1 LVKLAVVK
9 VRGNIGARQDM
20 RDTLRMLGLTRV
32 NHCVLIDDSPTYK
45 GMLQLAKDLITWGEV
60 SKDTIDAL
68 LRKRGRLVGD
78 KKLSDEYFKTNTQFP
93 SIAEFVDAIYSGKV
107 EPSAVP
113 GLKKVFRLRPPRKGY
128 EATKRPFSDRG
139 SLGYRGEKINDLLA
153 RMI

>member
-9 VRGNIGARQDM
+9 VRGDVGARQDM

-45 GMLQLAKDLITWGEV
+45 GMLQKTKDLITWGEV
-60 SKDTIDAL
+60 SKETIDAI

-78 KKLSDEYFKTNTQFP
+78 KKLTDEYFKSNTQFP
-93 SIAEFVDAIYSGKV
+93 SIGEFVDAIYSGKV

-113 GLKKVFRLRPPRKGY
+113 ALKKVFRLHPPRKGY
-128 EATKRPFSDRG
+128 EAIKRPFRDMG
-139 SLGYRGEKINDLLA
+139 SLGYRGKKINDLLA

>member
-9 VRGNIGARQDM
+9 VRGNVGFRQDM

-32 NHCVLIDDSPTYK
+32 NHCVLIDDSLTYK
-45 GMLQLAKDLITWGEV
+45 GMLQLTKDLITWGEV
-60 SKDTIDAL
+60 SKETIDAL

-78 KKLSDEYFKTNTQFP
+78 KKLSDEYLKSNTQFP
-93 SIAEFVDAIYSGKV
+93 SIVDLVDAVYSGKV
-107 EPSAVP
+107 ELSAVR

>member
-1 LVKLAVVK
+1 MVK

-32 NHCVLIDDSPTYK
+32 NHCVLIEDNPTYK
-45 GMLQLAKDLITWGEV
+45 GMLQLTKDLITWGEV
-60 SKDTIDAL
+60 SKETIEAL
-68 LRKRGRLVGD
+68 MRKRGRLGGD
-78 KKLSDEYFKTNTQFP
+78 KKLSDEYFKSNTQFP
-93 SIAEFVDAIYSGKV
+93 SIVEFVDAIYSGKV
-107 EPSAVP
+107 ELSAVP

>member
-1 LVKLAVVK
+1 MVKLAVVK

-32 NHCVLIDDSPTYK
+32 NHCVLIEDNPTYK
-45 GMLQLAKDLITWGEV
+45 GMLQLTKDLITWGEV
-60 SKDTIDAL
+60 SKETIEAL
-68 LRKRGRLVGD
+68 MRKRGRLVGD
-78 KKLSDEYFKTNTQFP
+78 KKLSDEYFKSNTQFP
-93 SIAEFVDAIYSGKV
+93 SIVEFVDAIYSGKV
-107 EPSAVP
+107 ELSAVP

>member
-32 NHCVLIDDSPTYK
+32 NHCVLIEDNPTYK
-45 GMLQLAKDLITWGEV
+45 GMLQLTKDLITWGEV
-60 SKDTIDAL
+60 SKETIEAL
-68 LRKRGRLVGD
+68 MRKRGRLVGD
-78 KKLSDEYFKTNTQFP
+78 KKLSDEYFKSNTQFP
-93 SIAEFVDAIYSGKV
+93 SIVEFVDAIYSGKV
-107 EPSAVP
+107 ELSAVP